1 MSNAKWHII
10 GDHNP
15 SSYNYTG
22 CPVVLR
28 DASIAWPNLGT
39 GGEGGR
45 VFTVQRAMAM
55 MSALLRGVQAG
66 GRVFAGAFGNDVTME
81 RIERVKFGPRT
92 ITYLGLPG
100 A

>member
-1 MSNAKWHII
+1 MPNAHWYII

-15 SSYNYTG
+15 SSYNNTG

-39 GGEGGR
+39 DGEGGR

-81 RIERVKFGPRT
+81 RIEREKFGPRT

-100 A
+100 V